1 MASKY
6 KSIETKLIKAGE
18 IVPKVLGA
26 VSLPIFQSSTFEYGG
41 EDNYHDVRYIRLNNT
56 PNHQVLHDK
65 LAAIENA
72 EAAIVASSGMAA
84 ISTTLLTFL
93 EKGDHLLVQDT
104 LYGGTHD
111 FITKDLSALGIVYD
125 FIDPAN
131 PQKWAKKL
139 KPDTK
144 VIYVESISNPL
155 MQVGD
160 LKAVAKFAKEHKL
173 ISMIDNTFPS
183 PVNFRPIEH
192 GYDLSLHS
200 CTKYLNG
207 HTDIVAGAA
216 IGKLELVEKIRKKLN
231 HLGGALDPHACFLL
245 HRGMKTLSVR
255 IKYQNESALK
265 IAKFFEKQSGIL
277 KVNYPG
283 LESSPSHKRAKE
295 LFSGYSGMI
304 SIEIE
309 GGKEASEKFISLL
322 AIPICAPSLGGV
334 ETLITLPST
343 TSHAGMIPEERRK
356 IGISD
361 GLIRISIGIEDT
373 EDLIA
378 DFKQALSKL

>member
-1 MASKY
+1 MSSKY

-18 IVPKVLGA
+18 IEPKILGA
-26 VSLPIFQSSTFEYGG
+26 VSLPVFQSSTFVYGG

-56 PNHQVLHDK
+56 PNHHVLHEK

-72 EAAIVASSGMAA
+72 EAAIVAASGMAA

-111 FITKDLSALGIVYD
+111 FITKDLPALGISYD

-131 PQKWAKKL
+131 PQQWAKKL

-160 LKAVAKFAKEHKL
+160 LKAAAKFAKEHNL

-216 IGKLELVEKIRKKLN
+216 IWKAELVEKIRKKLN
-231 HLGGALDPHACFLL
+231 HFGGTLDPHACFLL

-265 IAKFFEKQSGIL
+265 IAKFFEQQSGVI

-309 GGKEASEKFISLL
+309 GGKEPSEKFISLL

-343 TSHAGMIPEERRK
+343 TSHAGMDPEERRK

>member
-1 MASKY
+1 MAYKY
-6 KSIETKLIKAGE
+6 NRIETKLIKAGE
-18 IVPKVLGA
+18 IEPKVLGA
-26 VSLPIFQSSTFEYGG
+26 VSMPVFQSSTFVYGG
-41 EDNYHDVRYIRLNNT
+41 EESYHDVRYIRLNNT
-56 PNHQVLHDK
+56 PNHAVLHAK

-72 EAAIVASSGMAA
+72 EAAVVAASGMAA
-84 ISTTLLTFL
+84 ISTALLTFL
-93 EKGDHLLVQDT
+93 EKGDHLLAQNT

-111 FITKDLSALGIVYD
+111 FITKDMPALGITHD

-131 PQKWAKKL
+131 PQQWARKIKAN
-139 KPDTK
+139 TK

-155 MQVGD
+155 MEVGD
-160 LKAVAKFAKEHKL
+160 LAAAAKFAKEHNL
-173 ISMIDNTFPS
+173 ISLIDNTFPS

-192 GYDLSLHS
+192 GYDISLHS

-216 IGKLELVEKIRKKLN
+216 IGKTELVEKIRKKLN
-231 HLGGALDPHACFLL
+231 HLGGTLDPHACFLL

-255 IKYQNESALK
+255 MKYQNQSALK
-265 IAKFFEKQSGIL
+265 IAGFLEKQPAVI
-277 KVNYPG
+277 KVYYPG

-304 SIEIE
+304 SVELQ
-309 GGKEASEKFISLL
+309 GGLQAAEKFLKEL
-322 AIPICAPSLGGV
+322 TIPICAPSLGGV

-343 TSHAGMIPEERRK
+343 TSHAGLDPEERRMM
-356 IGISD
+356 GIAD

-373 EDLIA
+373 GDLIE
-378 DFKQALSKL
+378 DFKQALEML

>member
-1 MASKY
+1 MSSKY

-18 IVPKVLGA
+18 IEPKILGA
-26 VSLPIFQSSTFEYGG
+26 VSLPVFQSSTFVYGG

-56 PNHQVLHDK
+56 PNHHVLHEK

-72 EAAIVASSGMAA
+72 EAAIVAASGMAA

-111 FITKDLSALGIVYD
+111 FITKDLPALGISYD

-131 PQKWAKKL
+131 PQQWAKKL

-160 LKAVAKFAKEHKL
+160 LKAAAKFAKEHNL

-216 IGKLELVEKIRKKLN
+216 IGKAELVEKIRKKLN
-231 HLGGALDPHACFLL
+231 HFGGTLDPHACFLL

-265 IAKFFEKQSGIL
+265 IAKFFEQQSGVI

-343 TSHAGMIPEERRK
+343 TSHAGMDPEERRK